1 MKDLPDDLTEAL
13 SAFAAKSELS
23 PQEALERILREWL
36 TRNGYLAHG
45 DDGIHPEDLN
55 ASNDD

>member
-1 MKDLPDDLTEAL
+1 MKDLPADLAGAL
-13 SAFAAKSELS
+13 SAFAARSEIN

>member
-1 MKDLPDDLTEAL
+1 MKNLPDDLAGAL
-13 SAFAAKSELS
+13 CAFAAKNKLS

-36 TRNGYLAHG
+36 THNGYLAHG

-55 ASNDD
+55 ASNDG